1 MSNNKDVKRGIVLY
15 IDGKAVKND
24 VTAIK
29 AEIKK
34 LTKELDHMAIGSREY
49 NEQMAKIRNLN
60 TILKQHKTDLRGV
73 NDEIKKSPGF
83 IDKMVNGFNKFGGV
97 IVSLIGLLTGV
108 TLAIR
113 SFRDER
119 NKLES
124 SQAELKSLTGLD
136 DDSIAWLTKQAKKL
150 STTMTEEGLRV
161 RASAREILDAYMLVG
176 SAKPELLGNKEA
188 LAAVTEEAM
197 RLQAAAGDIKLSD
210 AVDAVTLSL
219 NQFGAQAEDAGRY
232 VNVLAAGSKEGAAN
246 IASITTSIK
255 KTGVAAA
262 GANVS
267 IEETVAL
274 IETLAYKGIK
284 DEVAGTALKKFF
296 LVLQTGADDTNPKVV
311 GLSKALENLKAK
323 NMGAADIKKMFGEE
337 GYNAA
342 AVILENVDM
351 VNQLTEAVTGT
362 NIAFEQ
368 SANNSDTAAAALDQ
382 ARNKMKLAMVDLGQK
397 LEGVFTVS
405 TNMATNLVK
414 ILPVLIDWV
423 REWGLVTLWLTGVI
437 IGLYA
442 KVKIITA
449 VTTTYH
455 AVLKVG
461 KTIQLAYALAMSTV
475 NGYSITSI
483 KLMRTL
489 IVTMGQHRIA
499 LAALR
504 TATFAYAAV
513 VNMLRLRFDLAAKA
527 IRGMIVAS
535 NISMLFSPWGAALAI
550 ITAITAAL
558 VIFRNKVGEV
568 SAAQAALNRIQQKT
582 SEEYDKE
589 SAHIKQLN
597 DVIHNNK
604 VSLDERRKALDELK
618 SIIPGYNAMLDDEG
632 RLTKDNTKAI
642 DDYLASLEKE
652 IKLKAAKE
660 ELEEA
665 YRKQR
670 ELQRKRDANQKILD
684 ANPGSTIQTFST
696 NWGTFNYDPMA
707 HYRSKVSELNQEL
720 ADTNEIITAINEEI
734 ASTST
739 SNNNQSGSGG
749 DDKPCPVCGKK
760 PCICRKVVQDDDE
773 VKKQLQQLELE
784 HGQRIS
790 EIKKRYLEDDSMT
803 QADYNKLI
811 QDAELQLLNEK
822 LKVMGLE
829 ESQRQQINDRILDMQ
844 IKQREE
850 LRRLKLDETNETLSA
865 NQKKFQLEAEQLAQD
880 YKNRLISR
888 EDFLKKLLE
897 LQKIY
902 EIAGNTPEVLT
913 PEQQKAID
921 KYLDKLDEVIDK
933 YKGAAEEV
941 KDWRKTTQENWDE
954 LTKYT
959 SASFDDMTKILTTFF
974 ADLASMSVDGV
985 ESFDNLEQKYQALGT
1000 LMFSYASMFG
1010 TAVGELLA
1018 GSEDSLKDFLKN
1030 TVNMVLTAIEQL
1042 MVAYIAQTTMREVA
1056 NKGFIGLATAAAQIV
1071 AITAAFETAKAA
1083 IGNFYTGGYTPSG
1096 DWDKPQGIVHSNEFV
1111 ANRYAVANP
1120 AVRPVL
1126 DLIDQAQRSG
1136 TIANLTGNDI
1146 AAVAGSRSMPV
1157 TQTPVVV
1164 NSTSQPNDRELIQTV
1179 RDLRQVIN
1187 RLAGR
1192 LDEPIEAVG
1201 VISGRHGWRAKLDEY
1216 DKLLNNKSR

>member
-24 VTAIK
+24 VTAVK

-437 IGLYA
+437 IGLYTR
-442 KVKIITA
+442 VKIITA
-449 VTTTYH
+449 VTTAYH

-535 NISMLFSPWGAALAI
+535 NIAKLISPWGAVLAAV
-550 ITAITAAL
+550 TAITAAMI
-558 VIFRNKVGEV
+558 IFRKRVDEVG
-568 SAAQAALNRIQQKT
+568 AAQQNIIDL
-582 SEEYDKE
+582 
-589 SAHIKQLN
+589 
-597 DVIHNNK
+597 NNK
-604 VSLDERRKALDELK
+604 AAASVQKEATEMQNLLAIARDVNLSYNVRK
-618 SIIPGYNAMLDDEG
+618 G
-632 RLTKDNTKAI
+632 AI
-642 DDYLASLEKE
+642 DKLNEILPEHLANLSLETINSQKATDAVNE
-652 IKLKAAKE
+652 HTRALIRQATIKAQTDRIAE
-660 ELEEA
+660 
-665 YRKQR
+665 
-670 ELQRKRDANQKILD
+670 LD
-684 ANPGSTIQTFST
+684 ANMAKYGNDKATYLRKEINVFELI
-696 NWGTFNYDPMA
+696 WGGVTEGTPIPEWEEWVEE
-707 HYRSKVSELNQEL
+707 RKLLNQEL
-720 ADTNEIITAINEEI
+720 KKLQEEELAYQNSIN
-734 ASTST
+734 
-739 SNNNQSGSGG
+739 NKNDGRCPKCGS
-749 DDKPCPVCGKK
+749 K
-760 PCICRKVVQDDDE
+760 PCICKKGGNGENDKDE
-773 VKKQLQQLELE
+773 KKRIKKELE
-784 HGQRIS
+784 KIETDHNAELTHIQ
-790 EIKKRYLEDDSMT
+790 KLYLEGSFESDEEYAAAKIDLEKKYLN
-803 QADYNKLI
+803 QKL
-811 QDAELQLLNEK
+811 A
-822 LKVMGLE
+822 VVGLE
-829 ESQRQQINDRILDMQ
+829 
-844 IKQREE
+844 
-850 LRRLKLDETNETLSA
+850 
-865 NQKKFQLEAEQLAQD
+865 
-880 YKNRLISR
+880 
-888 EDFLKKLLE
+888 
-897 LQKIY
+897 
-902 EIAGNTPEVLT
+902 
-913 PEQQKAID
+913 
-921 KYLDKLDEVIDK
+921 
-933 YKGAAEEV
+933 
-941 KDWRKTTQENWDE
+941 
-954 LTKYT
+954 
-959 SASFDDMTKILTTFF
+959 AS
-974 ADLASMSVDGV
+974 
-985 ESFDNLEQKYQALGT
+985 
-1000 LMFSYASMFG
+1000 
-1010 TAVGELLA
+1010 
-1018 GSEDSLKDFLKN
+1018 
-1030 TVNMVLTAIEQL
+1030 
-1042 MVAYIAQTTMREVA
+1042 
-1056 NKGFIGLATAAAQIV
+1056 
-1071 AITAAFETAKAA
+1071 
-1083 IGNFYTGGYTPSG
+1083 
-1096 DWDKPQGIVHSNEFV
+1096 
-1111 ANRYAVANP
+1111 
-1120 AVRPVL
+1120 
-1126 DLIDQAQRSG
+1126 
-1136 TIANLTGNDI
+1136 
-1146 AAVAGSRSMPV
+1146 
-1157 TQTPVVV
+1157 
-1164 NSTSQPNDRELIQTV
+1164 
-1179 RDLRQVIN
+1179 
-1187 RLAGR
+1187 
-1192 LDEPIEAVG
+1192 
-1201 VISGRHGWRAKLDEY
+1201 
-1216 DKLLNNKSR
+1216 

>member
-29 AEIKK
+29 AELKK

-368 SANNSDTAAAALDQ
+368 SAINSDTAAAALDQ

-437 IGLYA
+437 IGLYTR
-442 KVKIITA
+442 VKIITA
-449 VTTTYH
+449 VTTAYH
-455 AVLKVG
+455 AILKVG

-513 VNMLRLRFDLAAKA
+513 VNMLHLRFDLAAKS

-535 NISMLFSPWGAALAI
+535 NIAKLISPWGAVLAAV
-550 ITAITAAL
+550 TAITAAMI
-558 VIFRNKVGEV
+558 IFRKRVDEVG
-568 SAAQAALNRIQQKT
+568 AAQQNIIDL
-582 SEEYDKE
+582 
-589 SAHIKQLN
+589 
-597 DVIHNNK
+597 NNK
-604 VSLDERRKALDELK
+604 AAASVQKEATEMQNLLAIARDVNLSYNVRK
-618 SIIPGYNAMLDDEG
+618 G
-632 RLTKDNTKAI
+632 AI
-642 DDYLASLEKE
+642 DKLNEILPEHLANLSLETINSKKATDAVNE
-652 IKLKAAKE
+652 HTRALIRQATIKAQTDRIAE
-660 ELEEA
+660 
-665 YRKQR
+665 
-670 ELQRKRDANQKILD
+670 LD
-684 ANPGSTIQTFST
+684 ANMAKYGNDKATYLRKEINVFELI
-696 NWGTFNYDPMA
+696 WGGVTEGTPIPEWEEWVEE
-707 HYRSKVSELNQEL
+707 RKLLNQEL
-720 ADTNEIITAINEEI
+720 KKLQEEELAYQNSIN
-734 ASTST
+734 
-739 SNNNQSGSGG
+739 NKNDGRCPKCGS
-749 DDKPCPVCGKK
+749 K
-760 PCICRKVVQDDDE
+760 PCICKKGGNGENDKDKKERIKKELEKIETDHNAELTHIQKLYLEGSFESDEEYAAAKIDLEKKYLNQKLAVVGLEASEREKIQVKILE
-773 VKKQLQQLELE
+773 AQIKFNEECKKQDEETAKERKSIRDKQLKIDLEKAAQYHYQNFTSEEEYQAELK
-784 HGQRIS
+784 RIHQ
-790 EIKKRYLEDDSMT
+790 EYYDDLLKNYRLT
-803 QADYNKLI
+803 EEQKTAILAEQNKL
-811 QDAELQLLNEK
+811 QTDEDKAKYEK
-822 LKVMGLE
+822 LKKQAE
-829 ESQRQQINDRILDMQ
+829 EYRDITMDIAGQFGEAIGEMIANG
-844 IKQREE
+844 E
-850 LRRLKLDETNETLSA
+850 LSM
-865 NQKKFQLEAEQLAQD
+865 
-880 YKNRLISR
+880 KN
-888 EDFLKKLLE
+888 FLKETILMALDALE
-897 LQKIY
+897 RII
-902 EIAGNTPEVLT
+902 EITCLEVT
-913 PEQQKAID
+913 A
-921 KYLDKLDEVIDK
+921 
-933 YKGAAEEV
+933 
-941 KDWRKTTQENWDE
+941 RN
-954 LTKYT
+954 
-959 SASFDDMTKILTTFF
+959 
-974 ADLASMSVDGV
+974 LA
-985 ESFDNLEQKYQALGT
+985 
-1000 LMFSYASMFG
+1000 
-1010 TAVGELLA
+1010 
-1018 GSEDSLKDFLKN
+1018 
-1030 TVNMVLTAIEQL
+1030 
-1042 MVAYIAQTTMREVA
+1042 
-1056 NKGFIGLATAAAQIV
+1056 ATAPFSWIGA
-1071 AITAAFETAKAA
+1071 AKAA
-1083 IGNFYTGGYTPSG
+1083 LQVAAIKAAFAVVKGLVGNFYTGGYTPSG

-1146 AAVAGSRSMPV
+1146 AAVAGSRSMSV

-1179 RDLRQVIN
+1179 RDLRQVIY

>member
-34 LTKELDHMAIGSREY
+34 LTKELDRMAIGSREY

-83 IDKMVNGFNKFGGV
+83 IDKLVNGFNKFGGV

-255 KTGVAAA
+255 KSGVAAA

-368 SANNSDTAAAALDQ
+368 SAINSNTAAAALDQ

-414 ILPVLIDWV
+414 ILPILIDWV

-739 SNNNQSGSGG
+739 IPTTPTSNNNNDNGNGENDNDKKKRIKKVLEKIETDHNAELTHIQKLYLEGSFES
-749 DDKPCPVCGKK
+749 DEEYAAAKIDLEKK
-760 PCICRKVVQDDDE
+760 YLNQKLAVVGLEASEREKIQVKILE
-773 VKKQLQQLELE
+773 AQIKFNEECKKQDEETAKERKSIRDKQLKIDLEKAAQYHYQNFTSEEEYLAELK
-784 HGQRIS
+784 RIHQ
-790 EIKKRYLEDDSMT
+790 EYYDDLLKNYRLT
-803 QADYNKLI
+803 EEQKTAILVEQNKL
-811 QDAELQLLNEK
+811 QTDEDKAKYEK
-822 LKVMGLE
+822 LKQQAE
-829 ESQRQQINDRILDMQ
+829 EYRDITMDIAGQFGEAIGEMIANG
-844 IKQREE
+844 E
-850 LRRLKLDETNETLSA
+850 LSM
-865 NQKKFQLEAEQLAQD
+865 
-880 YKNRLISR
+880 KN
-888 EDFLKKLLE
+888 FLKETILMALDALE
-897 LQKIY
+897 RII
-902 EIAGNTPEVLT
+902 EITCLEVT
-913 PEQQKAID
+913 A
-921 KYLDKLDEVIDK
+921 
-933 YKGAAEEV
+933 
-941 KDWRKTTQENWDE
+941 RN
-954 LTKYT
+954 
-959 SASFDDMTKILTTFF
+959 
-974 ADLASMSVDGV
+974 LA
-985 ESFDNLEQKYQALGT
+985 
-1000 LMFSYASMFG
+1000 
-1010 TAVGELLA
+1010 
-1018 GSEDSLKDFLKN
+1018 
-1030 TVNMVLTAIEQL
+1030 
-1042 MVAYIAQTTMREVA
+1042 
-1056 NKGFIGLATAAAQIV
+1056 ATAPFSWIGA
-1071 AITAAFETAKAA
+1071 AKAA
-1083 IGNFYTGGYTPSG
+1083 LQVAAIKAAFAVVKGLVGNFYTGGYTPSG

-1146 AAVAGSRSMPV
+1146 AAVAGSRSVPV

-1179 RDLRQVIN
+1179 RDLRQVIK
-1187 RLAGR
+1187 RLVDR

-1216 DKLLNNKSR
+1216 DQLLNNKSR

>member
-24 VTAIK
+24 VTAVK

-437 IGLYA
+437 IGLYTR
-442 KVKIITA
+442 VKIITA
-449 VTTTYH
+449 VTTAYH

-535 NISMLFSPWGAALAI
+535 NSSMLFSPWGAALAI

-589 SAHIKQLN
+589 AAHIKQLN

-604 VSLDERRKALDELK
+604 VSIDERRKALDELK

-684 ANPGSTIQTFST
+684 ANPGSTTQTFST
-696 NWGTFNYDPMA
+696 NWGTYNYDPMA

-739 SNNNQSGSGG
+739 SNSNQSGNE
-749 DDKPCPVCGKK
+749 DKPCPICGKK
-760 PCICRKVVQDDDE
+760 PCICRKIVQDEDA

-790 EIKKRYLEDDSMT
+790 EIKKRYLEDNTMT
-803 QADYNKLI
+803 QAEYNKLI
-811 QDAELQLLNEK
+811 QDAELQLLNDK

-880 YKNRLISR
+880 YKNRLITR

-921 KYLDKLDEVIDK
+921 QYLDKLDEVIGK
-933 YKGAAEEV
+933 YKGAAEQTERWREITIRAWGDTEAWAEMTFDDMEV
-941 KDWRKTTQENWDE
+941 LLTE
-954 LTKYT
+954 LTK
-959 SASFDDMTKILTTFF
+959 SLFSLADGFDTNQEKLAALATFGAAYMT
-974 ADLASMSVDGV
+974 
-985 ESFDNLEQKYQALGT
+985 QLG
-1000 LMFSYASMFG
+1000 A
-1010 TAVGELLA
+1010 AVGQTLGGAKE
-1018 GSEDSLKDFLKN
+1018 SLGDFLKSSLQ
-1030 TVNMVLTAIEQL
+1030 MVLEVIKQQLIAEQAAAIAS
-1042 MVAYIAQTTMREVA
+1042 VTMKEITS
-1056 NKGFIGLATAAAQIV
+1056 KGFIGIATAAAKI
-1071 AITAAFETAKAA
+1071 ALITAAFEAAKTA

-1146 AAVAGSRSMPV
+1146 AAVAGSRSMTV

-1179 RDLRQVIN
+1179 RDLRQVIY

-1201 VISGRHGWRAKLDEY
+1201 VISGRKGWKAKLDEY
-1216 DKLLNNKSR
+1216 DQLLNNKSR

>member
-24 VTAIK
+24 VTAVK

-437 IGLYA
+437 IGLYTR
-442 KVKIITA
+442 VKIITA
-449 VTTTYH
+449 VTTAYH

-535 NISMLFSPWGAALAI
+535 NIAKLISPWGAVLAAV
-550 ITAITAAL
+550 TAITAAMI
-558 VIFRNKVGEV
+558 IFRKRVDEVG
-568 SAAQAALNRIQQKT
+568 AAQQNIIDL
-582 SEEYDKE
+582 
-589 SAHIKQLN
+589 
-597 DVIHNNK
+597 NNK
-604 VSLDERRKALDELK
+604 AAASVQKEATEMQNLLAIARDVNLSYNVRK
-618 SIIPGYNAMLDDEG
+618 G
-632 RLTKDNTKAI
+632 AI
-642 DDYLASLEKE
+642 DKLNEILPEHLANLSLETINSQKATDAVNE
-652 IKLKAAKE
+652 HTRALIRQATIKAQTDRIAE
-660 ELEEA
+660 
-665 YRKQR
+665 
-670 ELQRKRDANQKILD
+670 LD
-684 ANPGSTIQTFST
+684 ANMAKYGNDKATYLRKEINVFELI
-696 NWGTFNYDPMA
+696 WGGVTEGTPIPEWEEWVEE
-707 HYRSKVSELNQEL
+707 RKLLNQEL
-720 ADTNEIITAINEEI
+720 KKLQEEELAYQNSIN
-734 ASTST
+734 
-739 SNNNQSGSGG
+739 NKNDGRCPKCGS
-749 DDKPCPVCGKK
+749 K
-760 PCICRKVVQDDDE
+760 PCICKKGGNGENDKDEKKRIKKELEKIETDHNAELTHIQKLYLEGSFESDEEYAAAKIDLEKKYLNQKLAVVGLEASEREKIQVKILE
-773 VKKQLQQLELE
+773 AQIKFNEECKKQDEETAKERKSIRDKQLKIDLEKAAQYHYQNFTSEEEYQAELK
-784 HGQRIS
+784 RIHQ
-790 EIKKRYLEDDSMT
+790 EYYDDLLKNYRLT
-803 QADYNKLI
+803 EEQKTAILAEQNKL
-811 QDAELQLLNEK
+811 QTDEDKAKYEK
-822 LKVMGLE
+822 LKQQAE
-829 ESQRQQINDRILDMQ
+829 EYRDITMDIAGQFGEAIGEMIANG
-844 IKQREE
+844 E
-850 LRRLKLDETNETLSA
+850 LSM
-865 NQKKFQLEAEQLAQD
+865 
-880 YKNRLISR
+880 KN
-888 EDFLKKLLE
+888 FLKETILMALDALE
-897 LQKIY
+897 RII
-902 EIAGNTPEVLT
+902 EITCLEVT
-913 PEQQKAID
+913 A
-921 KYLDKLDEVIDK
+921 
-933 YKGAAEEV
+933 
-941 KDWRKTTQENWDE
+941 RN
-954 LTKYT
+954 
-959 SASFDDMTKILTTFF
+959 
-974 ADLASMSVDGV
+974 LA
-985 ESFDNLEQKYQALGT
+985 
-1000 LMFSYASMFG
+1000 
-1010 TAVGELLA
+1010 
-1018 GSEDSLKDFLKN
+1018 
-1030 TVNMVLTAIEQL
+1030 
-1042 MVAYIAQTTMREVA
+1042 
-1056 NKGFIGLATAAAQIV
+1056 ATAPFSWIGA
-1071 AITAAFETAKAA
+1071 AKAA
-1083 IGNFYTGGYTPSG
+1083 LQVAAIKAAFAVVKGLVGNFYTGGYTPSG

-1146 AAVAGSRSMPV
+1146 AAVAGSRSMTV

-1179 RDLRQVIN
+1179 RDLRQIIY
-1187 RLAGR
+1187 RLADR

-1201 VISGRHGWRAKLDEY
+1201 VISGRRGWKQKLDEY

>member
-24 VTAIK
+24 VTAVK

-437 IGLYA
+437 IGLYTR
-442 KVKIITA
+442 VKIITA
-449 VTTTYH
+449 VTTAYH

-535 NISMLFSPWGAALAI
+535 NIAKLISPWGAVLAAV
-550 ITAITAAL
+550 TAITAAMI
-558 VIFRNKVGEV
+558 IFRKRVDEVG
-568 SAAQAALNRIQQKT
+568 AAQQNIIDL
-582 SEEYDKE
+582 
-589 SAHIKQLN
+589 
-597 DVIHNNK
+597 NNK
-604 VSLDERRKALDELK
+604 AAASVQKEATEMQNLLAIARDVNLSYNVRK
-618 SIIPGYNAMLDDEG
+618 G
-632 RLTKDNTKAI
+632 AI
-642 DDYLASLEKE
+642 DKLNEILPEHLANLSLETINSQKATDAVNE
-652 IKLKAAKE
+652 HTRALIRQATIKAQTDRIAE
-660 ELEEA
+660 
-665 YRKQR
+665 
-670 ELQRKRDANQKILD
+670 LD
-684 ANPGSTIQTFST
+684 ANMAKYGNDKATYLRKEINVFELI
-696 NWGTFNYDPMA
+696 WGGVTEGTPIPEWEEWVEE
-707 HYRSKVSELNQEL
+707 RKLLNQEL
-720 ADTNEIITAINEEI
+720 KKLQEEELAYQNSIN
-734 ASTST
+734 
-739 SNNNQSGSGG
+739 NKNDGRCPKCGS
-749 DDKPCPVCGKK
+749 K
-760 PCICRKVVQDDDE
+760 PCICKKGGNGENDKDEKKRIKKELEKIETDHNAELTHIQKLYLEGSFESDEEYAAAKIDLEKKYLNQKLAVVGLEASEREKIQVKILE
-773 VKKQLQQLELE
+773 AQIKFNEECKKQDEETAKERKSIRDKQLKIDLEKAAQYHYQNFTSEEEYQAELK
-784 HGQRIS
+784 RIHR
-790 EIKKRYLEDDSMT
+790 EYYDDLLKNYRLT
-803 QADYNKLI
+803 EEQKTAILAEQNKL
-811 QDAELQLLNEK
+811 QTDEDKAKYEK
-822 LKVMGLE
+822 LKQQAE
-829 ESQRQQINDRILDMQ
+829 EYRDITMDIAGQFGEAIGEMIANG
-844 IKQREE
+844 E
-850 LRRLKLDETNETLSA
+850 LSM
-865 NQKKFQLEAEQLAQD
+865 
-880 YKNRLISR
+880 KN
-888 EDFLKKLLE
+888 FLKETILMALDALE
-897 LQKIY
+897 RII
-902 EIAGNTPEVLT
+902 EITCLEVT
-913 PEQQKAID
+913 A
-921 KYLDKLDEVIDK
+921 
-933 YKGAAEEV
+933 
-941 KDWRKTTQENWDE
+941 RN
-954 LTKYT
+954 
-959 SASFDDMTKILTTFF
+959 
-974 ADLASMSVDGV
+974 LA
-985 ESFDNLEQKYQALGT
+985 
-1000 LMFSYASMFG
+1000 
-1010 TAVGELLA
+1010 
-1018 GSEDSLKDFLKN
+1018 
-1030 TVNMVLTAIEQL
+1030 
-1042 MVAYIAQTTMREVA
+1042 
-1056 NKGFIGLATAAAQIV
+1056 ATAPFSWIGA
-1071 AITAAFETAKAA
+1071 AKAA
-1083 IGNFYTGGYTPSG
+1083 LQVAAIKAAFAVVKGLVGNFYTGGYTPSG

-1146 AAVAGSRSMPV
+1146 AAVAGSRSMTV

-1179 RDLRQVIN
+1179 RDLRQIIY
-1187 RLAGR
+1187 RLADR

-1201 VISGRHGWRAKLDEY
+1201 VISGRRGWKQKLDEY

>member
-24 VTAIK
+24 VTAVK

-437 IGLYA
+437 IGLYTR
-442 KVKIITA
+442 VKIITA
-449 VTTTYH
+449 VTTAYH

-535 NISMLFSPWGAALAI
+535 NIAKLISPWGAVLAAV
-550 ITAITAAL
+550 TAITAAMI
-558 VIFRNKVGEV
+558 IFRKRVDEVG
-568 SAAQAALNRIQQKT
+568 AAQQNIIDL
-582 SEEYDKE
+582 
-589 SAHIKQLN
+589 
-597 DVIHNNK
+597 NNK
-604 VSLDERRKALDELK
+604 AAASVQKEATEMQNLLAIARDVNLSYNVRK
-618 SIIPGYNAMLDDEG
+618 G
-632 RLTKDNTKAI
+632 AI
-642 DDYLASLEKE
+642 DKLNEILPEHLANLSLETINSQKATDAVNE
-652 IKLKAAKE
+652 HTRALIRQATIKAQTDRIAE
-660 ELEEA
+660 
-665 YRKQR
+665 
-670 ELQRKRDANQKILD
+670 LD
-684 ANPGSTIQTFST
+684 ANMAKYGNDKATYLRKEINVFELI
-696 NWGTFNYDPMA
+696 WGGVTEGTPIPEWEEWVEE
-707 HYRSKVSELNQEL
+707 RKLLNQEL
-720 ADTNEIITAINEEI
+720 KKLQEEELAYQNSIN
-734 ASTST
+734 
-739 SNNNQSGSGG
+739 NKNDGRCPKCGS
-749 DDKPCPVCGKK
+749 K
-760 PCICRKVVQDDDE
+760 PCICKKGGNGENDKDEKKRIKKELEKIETDHNAELTHIQKLYLEGSFESDEEYAAAKIDLEKKYLNQKLAVVGLEASEREKIQVKILE
-773 VKKQLQQLELE
+773 AQIKFNEECKKQDEETAKERKSIRDKQLKIDLEKAAQYHYQNFTSEEEYQAELK
-784 HGQRIS
+784 RIHQ
-790 EIKKRYLEDDSMT
+790 EYYDDLLKNYRLT
-803 QADYNKLI
+803 EEQKTAILAEQNKL
-811 QDAELQLLNEK
+811 QTDEDKAKYEK
-822 LKVMGLE
+822 LKQQAE
-829 ESQRQQINDRILDMQ
+829 EYRDITMDIAGQFGEAIGEMIANG
-844 IKQREE
+844 E
-850 LRRLKLDETNETLSA
+850 LSM
-865 NQKKFQLEAEQLAQD
+865 
-880 YKNRLISR
+880 KN
-888 EDFLKKLLE
+888 FLKETILMALDALE
-897 LQKIY
+897 RII
-902 EIAGNTPEVLT
+902 EITCLEVT
-913 PEQQKAID
+913 A
-921 KYLDKLDEVIDK
+921 
-933 YKGAAEEV
+933 
-941 KDWRKTTQENWDE
+941 RN
-954 LTKYT
+954 
-959 SASFDDMTKILTTFF
+959 
-974 ADLASMSVDGV
+974 LA
-985 ESFDNLEQKYQALGT
+985 
-1000 LMFSYASMFG
+1000 
-1010 TAVGELLA
+1010 
-1018 GSEDSLKDFLKN
+1018 
-1030 TVNMVLTAIEQL
+1030 
-1042 MVAYIAQTTMREVA
+1042 
-1056 NKGFIGLATAAAQIV
+1056 ATAPFSWIGA
-1071 AITAAFETAKAA
+1071 AKAA
-1083 IGNFYTGGYTPSG
+1083 LQVAAIKAAFAVVKGLVGNFYTGGYTPSG

-1179 RDLRQVIN
+1179 RDLRQVIY